1 MGYGVQKKRCVH
13 FHIFGESGGYS
24 QRHLLRFPPGIG
36 RKDAGCTGDYSSG
49 DPEGNVSIRVRGIST
64 VNAGSDPLYI
74 IDGVPVERGFA
85 NLNNNDIESVEVL
98 KDASSA
104 AIYGSR
110 GSNGV
115 IIITTKQ
122 GQSEK
127 VKIQY
132 DGYYG
137 IQNVS
142 KKLDMMNAYQFAEFA
157 KDGHD
162 NAYLDANP
170 GELRPM
176 IRTACVPTLG
186 NVSPTE
192 LFPYLNGDRGLTDT
206 DWQDAIFRTAGT
218 QSHNISVSGRGKR
231 SAISY
236 RPIITIRRVS
246 LSIPISRNT
255 ACV

>member
-1 MGYGVQKKRCVH
+1 MPGVQVTT
-13 FHIFGESGGYS
+13 
-24 QRHLLRFPPGIG
+24 P
-36 RKDAGCTGDYSSG
+36 SG

-122 GQSEK
+122 GQTEK

-170 GELRPM
+170 GVSPDDPNGMRPNSWER
-176 IRTACVPTLG
+176 I
-186 NVSPTE
+186 PTE

-206 DWQDAIFRTAGT
+206 DWQDAIFGLPVHRVI
-218 QSHNISVSGRGKR
+218 ISLFRGVGKR
-231 SAISY
+231 SAILF
-236 RPIITIRRVS
+236 RPIITIKKVS
-246 LSIPISRNT
+246 LSIPILRNT
-255 ACV
+255 VCV